1 MQFDA
6 ESIFG
11 PSGLLAQYLPGY
23 EFRQEQLVMAEHI
36 AHALAGQRHALVE
49 AGTGV
54 GKSLAYLIPLIYY
67 AAGEGKRAVVA
78 THTITL
84 QEQLFT
90 KDLPFL
96 AQALPVE
103 FTAEVFK
110 GRRNYLCLARL
121 QEQTQKNLLH
131 LTDPSWRQLLDWAA
145 ATTTGDRSEVPQ
157 IPTAIWNVVC
167 CEKETCPE
175 ELCPLFDQC
184 FYWKLRH
191 KLSRAQL
198 IVTNQALFLADLQAG
213 GSILP
218 KYDAVVIDEAH
229 NLEEVATTCFSQELS
244 REKFFALH
252 RTGVS
257 LIGKLE
263 GLVPAVLLVDLRLTL
278 DQVTMEAA
286 RYFDA
291 ILPLITPPTT
301 ALDDGNWRDF
311 ARTELPRLLEELVD
325 SLDFGEL
332 DDGEAN
338 ALAVQ
343 LKDFATNLGQTVNLI
358 LSGSDPGYVYW
369 AELQGSEAV
378 LFAAPIA
385 VQDELADK
393 LFSQVPTAIL
403 TSATLSTNG
412 SFAYT
417 KDRVGLVEADELILG
432 SPFDF
437 QRQAVLC
444 VPHEAK
450 PPRHPL
456 YAKYTAYL
464 ILHTAAAAQGGTL
477 ALFTSYRLMDEVAD
491 LVAEKLAQEGYTL
504 LVQGDGPRGQLL
516 DEFRTTPRAVLF
528 GTNSFWEGIDIPGDA
543 LRAVVITR
551 LPFAVP
557 DRPVTAARLR
567 AIEQA
572 GGNAFLQYSV
582 PQAILRLKQGFG
594 RLIRTHQ
601 DRGAVVILDERVIS
615 AGYGSQFLNSLP
627 PAHFTRDIGALR
639 ALFSDRAKT

>member
-1 MQFDA
+1 M
-6 ESIFG
+6 
-11 PSGLLAQYLPGY
+11 
-23 EFRQEQLVMAEHI
+23 
-36 AHALAGQRHALVE
+36 
-49 AGTGV
+49 
-54 GKSLAYLIPLIYY
+54 
-67 AAGEGKRAVVA
+67 
-78 THTITL
+78 
-84 QEQLFT
+84 
-90 KDLPFL
+90 
-96 AQALPVE
+96 
-103 FTAEVFK
+103 
-110 GRRNYLCLARL
+110 
-121 QEQTQKNLLH
+121 
-131 LTDPSWRQLLDWAA
+131 
-145 ATTTGDRSEVPQ
+145 PQ

-378 LFAAPIA
+378 LFAA
-385 VQDELADK
+385 
-393 LFSQVPTAIL
+393 
-403 TSATLSTNG
+403 
-412 SFAYT
+412 
-417 KDRVGLVEADELILG
+417 
-432 SPFDF
+432 
-437 QRQAVLC
+437 
-444 VPHEAK
+444 
-450 PPRHPL
+450 
-456 YAKYTAYL
+456 
-464 ILHTAAAAQGGTL
+464 
-477 ALFTSYRLMDEVAD
+477 
-491 LVAEKLAQEGYTL
+491 
-504 LVQGDGPRGQLL
+504 
-516 DEFRTTPRAVLF
+516 
-528 GTNSFWEGIDIPGDA
+528 
-543 LRAVVITR
+543 
-551 LPFAVP
+551 
-557 DRPVTAARLR
+557 
-567 AIEQA
+567 
-572 GGNAFLQYSV
+572 
-582 PQAILRLKQGFG
+582 
-594 RLIRTHQ
+594 
-601 DRGAVVILDERVIS
+601 DRGSR
-615 AGYGSQFLNSLP
+615 
-627 PAHFTRDIGALR
+627 
-639 ALFSDRAKT
+639 

>member
-1 MQFDA
+1 M
-6 ESIFG
+6 
-11 PSGLLAQYLPGY
+11 
-23 EFRQEQLVMAEHI
+23 
-36 AHALAGQRHALVE
+36 
-49 AGTGV
+49 
-54 GKSLAYLIPLIYY
+54 
-67 AAGEGKRAVVA
+67 
-78 THTITL
+78 
-84 QEQLFT
+84 
-90 KDLPFL
+90 
-96 AQALPVE
+96 
-103 FTAEVFK
+103 
-110 GRRNYLCLARL
+110 
-121 QEQTQKNLLH
+121 
-131 LTDPSWRQLLDWAA
+131 
-145 ATTTGDRSEVPQ
+145 
-157 IPTAIWNVVC
+157 
-167 CEKETCPE
+167 
-175 ELCPLFDQC
+175 
-184 FYWKLRH
+184 
-191 KLSRAQL
+191 
-198 IVTNQALFLADLQAG
+198 
-213 GSILP
+213 
-218 KYDAVVIDEAH
+218 VIDEAH

-464 ILHTAAAAQGGTL
+464 ILHTAAAAK
-477 ALFTSYRLMDEVAD
+477 VAHW
-491 LVAEKLAQEGYTL
+491 
-504 LVQGDGPRGQLL
+504 RC
-516 DEFRTTPRAVLF
+516 
-528 GTNSFWEGIDIPGDA
+528 S
-543 LRAVVITR
+543 
-551 LPFAVP
+551 
-557 DRPVTAARLR
+557 
-567 AIEQA
+567 QA
-572 GGNAFLQYSV
+572 TG
-582 PQAILRLKQGFG
+582 
-594 RLIRTHQ
+594 
-601 DRGAVVILDERVIS
+601 
-615 AGYGSQFLNSLP
+615 
-627 PAHFTRDIGALR
+627 
-639 ALFSDRAKT
+639 